1 MFVTVLNT
9 LVTGE
14 GGHCVPV
21 TVLDTLVTGESGHC
35 VCDSA

>member
-1 MFVTVLNT
+1 MPVAELNT

-21 TVLDTLVTGESGHC
+21 TVLNTLGCRGRWALC
-35 VCDSA
+35 L

>member
-1 MFVTVLNT
+1 MPVAELNT

-21 TVLDTLVTGESGHC
+21 TVLNTLVTGEGGHC
-35 VCDSA
+35 VCDCA